1 MTGTAS
7 AAIRLTLLSEREADM
22 ILRALR
28 PETESSATH
37 RSKVQVANE
46 GRNLELLFE
55 STDTT
60 ALRASIN
67 SYLSWLQ
74 LLTNIYKALELKR
87 T

>member
-1 MTGTAS
+1 MTGRAS
-7 AAIRLTLLSEREADM
+7 AVIRLTLPSEREADM

-37 RSKVQVANE
+37 RSKVQVTSE
-46 GRNLELLFE
+46 GRNLELFFE

-60 ALRASIN
+60 ALRASVN

-74 LLTNIYKALELKR
+74 LLTGIYKTLELKR